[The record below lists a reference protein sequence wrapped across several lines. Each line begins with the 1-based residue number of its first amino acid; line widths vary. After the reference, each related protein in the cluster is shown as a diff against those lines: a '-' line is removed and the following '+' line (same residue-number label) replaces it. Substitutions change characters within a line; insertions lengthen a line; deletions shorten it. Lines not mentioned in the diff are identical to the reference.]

1 MKAIKNPCKSMSC
14 NYFIIQTGFLKGKPS
29 PLKLWTHGCD
39 GVLVGCGN
47 RDVLD
52 EVLTAF
58 FASRQCPGGAIR
70 AAMDWALQQARA
82 RQVVISGFHSP
93 LEQSVLKVLI
103 AADSPA
109 VVVLARP
116 LQGAK
121 LPPEWVEPLAKGQM
135 TVLSGVTTAGR
146 LTLQLAYERNAQ
158 VARLATKIVVS
169 HASPGGSLAEQLGQW
184 RLDGRQVEV
193 LLAS

>member
-1 MKAIKNPCKSMSC
+1 M
-14 NYFIIQTGFLKGKPS
+14 
-29 PLKLWTHGCD
+29 
-39 GVLVGCGN
+39 
-47 RDVLD
+47 
-52 EVLTAF
+52 
-58 FASRQCPGGAIR
+58 
-70 AAMDWALQQARA
+70 
-82 RQVVISGFHSP
+82 VISGFHSP

-121 LPPEWVEPLAKGQM
+121 LPPEWAEPLAKGHM

-146 LTLQLAYERNAQ
+146 LTQQLAYQRNAQ
-158 VARLATKIVVS
+158 VAQLAKMIVVA
-169 HASPGGSLAEQLGQW
+169 HASPSGSLAEQLGQW
-184 RLDGRQVEV
+184 RLDGRKVKV

>member
-1 MKAIKNPCKSMSC
+1 M
-14 NYFIIQTGFLKGKPS
+14 KGKPS
-29 PLKLWTHGCD
+29 SLGLWTHGCD
-39 GVLVGCGN
+39 GALVGCGN
-47 RDVLD
+47 RDFLD
-52 EVLTAF
+52 GALTAF

-93 LEQSVLKVLI
+93 LDQSVLKVLI

-121 LPPEWVEPLAKGQM
+121 LSPEWVEPLAKGQM

>member
-1 MKAIKNPCKSMSC
+1 M
-14 NYFIIQTGFLKGKPS
+14 KGKPS
-29 PLKLWTHGCD
+29 SLKLWTHGC
-39 GVLVGCGN
+39 GEALVGCGN
-47 RDVLD
+47 RDLLD
-52 EVLTAF
+52 GALIAF
-58 FASRQCPGGAIR
+58 FASRQCPGSAIR

-121 LPPEWVEPLAKGQM
+121 LSPEWAEPLVQGRM

-146 LTLQLAYERNAQ
+146 LTQQRADERNAY
-158 VARLATKIVVS
+158 VAKLAKKIVVA
-169 HASPGGSLAEQLGQW
+169 HASPGGSLGEQLRQW

>member
-1 MKAIKNPCKSMSC
+1 M
-14 NYFIIQTGFLKGKPS
+14 TG
-29 PLKLWTHGCD
+29 
-39 GVLVGCGN
+39 
-47 RDVLD
+47 
-52 EVLTAF
+52 ELTAF
-58 FASRQCPGGAIR
+58 FASRQCPGAAIR

-82 RQVVISGFHSP
+82 KQVVVSGFHSP
-93 LEQSVLKVLI
+93 LEQSVLTVLI

-121 LPPEWVEPLAKGQM
+121 LPPEWAEPLAKGHM

-146 LTLQLAYERNAQ
+146 LTQQLAYERNAQ
-158 VARLATKIVVS
+158 VARLAKKIVVP